1 MTNVPATPPRTS
13 AAPPAATRDLLLDA
27 GERMFAERG
36 IHGVSLR
43 EIGLASNQRNNGVT
57 QYHFGDKAGLIRAI
71 FERRAAAV
79 NDRRLAL
86 LAEHDRAGRN
96 NVRAL
101 IDAYVTPL
109 AEQVAEGTWYVPFL
123 SRLQAEHQR
132 DELLQR
138 ADDPVNTA
146 YIDVRKRLR
155 TDHLRDLS
163 TEQFA
168 IRWRLALNLAI
179 DALADYQAQGVA
191 GFRRRASLDTFRDE
205 LVDAITAILTS

>member
-1 MTNVPATPPRTS
+1 MPASSPRTT
-13 AAPPAATRDLLLDA
+13 AAHSIATRDLLLDA

-57 QYHFGDKAGLIRAI
+57 QYHFGDKTGLIRAI
-71 FERRAAAV
+71 FERRATAV

-86 LAEHDRAGRN
+86 LAEHDQAGRN
-96 NVRAL
+96 DVRAL

-109 AEQVAEGTWYVPFL
+109 AEQVADGTWYVPFL

-146 YIDVRKRLR
+146 YVEVRKRLR
-155 TDHLRDLS
+155 TDHLRHLP

-179 DALADYQAQGVA
+179 DALADHQAQGITGV
-191 GFRRRASLDTFRDE
+191 RRRASLDTFRDE
-205 LVDAITAILTS
+205 LVGAIAAILAS